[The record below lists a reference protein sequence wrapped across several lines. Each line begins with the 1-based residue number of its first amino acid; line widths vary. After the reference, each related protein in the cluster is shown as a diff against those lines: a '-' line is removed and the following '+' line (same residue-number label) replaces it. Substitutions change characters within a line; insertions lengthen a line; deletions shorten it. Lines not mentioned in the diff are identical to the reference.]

1 LGWQA
6 TPRTLPV
13 PPLTYWEG
21 SQKEQGRKNAGARRR
36 NWHVIDA
43 LLVEDSPD
51 YARLIQETFR
61 DVNANVN
68 FHMVSEGEEAMDFL
82 VHPGAA
88 NPRSDQI
95 LLDLGMPR
103 MDGREVPAELKA
115 PDDRKSIPTLVL
127 TTSDMQNDIATSITL
142 WTWLVPSVV
151 ENQGTLPF
159 ATVCPVCARFD
170 AMQLRSL

>member
-88 NPRSDQI
+88 NHART
-95 LLDLGMPR
+95 
-103 MDGREVPAELKA
+103 
-115 PDDRKSIPTLVL
+115 KSFWIWACLEWMAVKFRLNSRHL
-127 TTSDMQNDIATSITL
+127 TTGRA
-142 WTWLVPSVV
+142 
-151 ENQGTLPF
+151 F
-159 ATVCPVCARFD
+159 
-170 AMQLRSL
+170 LRWC